1 MDKDPSLFESMKM
14 QGGPRNLA
22 VSWLISFLVCLGSV
36 LTSSQASEV
45 DLRLSLVGQGYQT
58 RTAAGELLDRRRLT
72 QWVDLRAQRLL
83 DIEGFSFETSF
94 RFDAEF
100 GFGDDL
106 EAMGGNQAE
115 LMLAQIRW
123 REIVDRLD
131 LTLGRQLIFDEI
143 DILLFDGVRIDFHFP
158 AFFSVRLLTGFS
170 VRDRSFLGGSVLE
183 LDGVEES
190 SVPVPLIGANLGFR
204 YNDLWINMDYHR
216 KVLWE
221 TDWPLD
227 EERLGASISLRLWEK
242 RIGLDSGAVFNL
254 VQDHWDRLR
263 ADAFVKLPGF
273 TEGVRLEGGYLRSR
287 PHFGLDSIFNF
298 FSPAPFGEF
307 RGGLRW
313 DPRFKNL
320 KHYLSFRLSY
330 THRSYQ
336 SPAESEMTGDGAGW
350 DVDGLDFDGRMRIGS
365 ASWAIL
371 SVGYEDGSSG
381 RRWLVAPRVFTEFYD
396 GILLVDAR
404 GILTSFE
411 DPVQEN
417 QHALTIGCSAALTW
431 RFGDKHALMLLAQ
444 LNRNRF
450 HPAQFRL
457 LAVLD
462 LAFHFGS
469 AGYFR

>member
-1 MDKDPSLFESMKM
+1 MDEEPSLSETQKM
-14 QGGPRNLA
+14 QVGPRCLA
-22 VSWLISFLVCLGSV
+22 VIWLTCIHVCLGSV
-36 LTSSQASEV
+36 VTRSHASEI
-45 DLRLSLVGQGYQT
+45 DLRLSLIGQGYQT
-58 RTAAGELLDRRRLT
+58 RTATGQLLDRRRLV

-83 DIEGFSFETSF
+83 DINGFSFETSF
-94 RFDAEF
+94 RFNAEL

-131 LTLGRQLIFDEI
+131 LALGRQLLFDEI
-143 DILLFDGVRIDFHFP
+143 DILLFDGVRVDFHFP
-158 AFFSVRLLTGFS
+158 AYFSARLISGFS
-170 VRDRSFLGGSVLE
+170 VRDRSFLGSNILE

-190 SVPVPLIGANLGFR
+190 SVPVPLIGASFGFR
-204 YNDLWINMDYHR
+204 YSDLWINLDYRR

-221 TDWPLD
+221 SDWPLD
-227 EERLGASISLRLWEK
+227 EERLGASVSLRLWER
-242 RIGLDSGAVFNL
+242 RIGLDAGAVFNL

-273 TEGVRLEGGYLRSR
+273 TEGIRLEGGYLHSR

-298 FSPAPFGEF
+298 FSPAPFDEF

-313 DPRFKNL
+313 DPRFKKL

-336 SPAESEMTGDGAGW
+336 SPVDGELNSDNAGW
-350 DVDGLDFDGRMRIGS
+350 EVDGLDFDGRMRIGS
-365 ASWAIL
+365 GSWAIL
-371 SVGYEDGSSG
+371 SFGYEDGSTG
-381 RRWLVAPRVFTEFYD
+381 RRWLVAPRVFTKFYD
-396 GILLVDAR
+396 GRFLVDAR
-404 GILTSFE
+404 GILTSFK

-417 QHALTIGCSAALTW
+417 QHALTIGCSAGLTW
-431 RFGDKHALMLLAQ
+431 RFGEKHALMLLAQ

-450 HPAQFRL
+450 NPAQFRL

-469 AGYFR
+469 AGYFK